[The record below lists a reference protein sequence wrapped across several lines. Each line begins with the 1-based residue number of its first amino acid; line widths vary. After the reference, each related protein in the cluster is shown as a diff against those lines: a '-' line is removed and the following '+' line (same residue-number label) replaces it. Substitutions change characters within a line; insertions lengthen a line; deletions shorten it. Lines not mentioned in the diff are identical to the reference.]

1 VTAMGRGRSSH
12 GACQIDHA
20 IRSSNPMAELVVN
33 QREPLNGCWNSKR
46 ERAMGDLEA
55 VRWRA
60 PLWNWGA
67 QIGQGAS

>member
-1 VTAMGRGRSSH
+1 
-12 GACQIDHA
+12 
-20 IRSSNPMAELVVN
+20 MAELVVN